1 MVFYVVDVT
10 FGGILVVQNYQ
21 NVRKFMKMNGGYANV
36 LREVVQSNDVE
47 RDISSLDGDNS
58 AEIIQTLDTDIQVLK
73 HESERLKLRWMEL
86 EKQI

>member
-1 MVFYVVDVT
+1 MVFYVMDVT

-21 NVRKFMKMNGGYANV
+21 NVRKLMKMNGGYANV

-58 AEIIQTLDTDIQVLK
+58 AEIIQTLDTDIQVL
-73 HESERLKLRWMEL
+73 
-86 EKQI
+86 